1 MKRYTVD
8 ANALIYF
15 SVGLLPVE
23 AHEQFRKA
31 AEGKV
36 TLEVPTIALVEAMF
50 IMDRRDEIES
60 ISVPVDAE
68 QALNVFE
75 QLPVTIVE
83 DTHAD
88 ARELLSHLRVFPS
101 QMHDAMIVSNHA
113 NRNTDAIITSDE
125 KMADNYPT
133 LWE

>member
-15 SVGLLPVE
+15 SVGLLPS
-23 AHEQFRKA
+23 ATHEQFRKA

-50 IMDRRDEIES
+50 IMDRRDEIEG

-88 ARELLSHLRVFPS
+88 ARELVSHLSVFPS

-113 NRNTDAIITSDE
+113 NRNTDAIITSDG

-133 LWE
+133 LWD

>member
-15 SVGLLPVE
+15 SVGLLASA

-36 TLEVPTIALVEAMF
+36 TLEVPTIAPTPAMF
-50 IMDRRDEIES
+50 IMDRRDEIED
-60 ISVPVDAE
+60 IPVPADAE

-88 ARELLSHLRVFPS
+88 ARELLSHLRVFPA

-125 KMADNYPT
+125 RMADHYPT
-133 LWE
+133 LWG

>member
-1 MKRYTVD
+1 MKRHTVN

-15 SVGLLPVE
+15 SVGILPTA

-50 IMDRRDEIES
+50 IMDRRDEIEN
-60 ISVPVDAE
+60 IPVPVDAE
-68 QALNVFE
+68 QALSVFE

-83 DTHAD
+83 DTPAD
-88 ARELLSHLRVFPS
+88 ARELPSHLGVFPS
-101 QMHDAMIVSNHA
+101 QMHDAMVVSNHA

-125 KMADNYPT
+125 KMTDDYPT
-133 LWE
+133 VWA